1 MRRNAATRRFWPI
14 RQNDGSII
22 SEDYDR
28 VNREIYEC
36 LCAVTGEEAVLVDE
50 PMKRHTTFRTG
61 GPADFLVQ
69 PRADEV
75 AVLVQACRDLK
86 VPYTL
91 IGNGSNLL
99 IGDKGIRGVVIEIGK
114 RMAAIEV
121 RENRIRAEAGAL
133 LSGLAAQAAAAG
145 LAGLEFASGIPG
157 SVGGAVA
164 MNAGAYGGEIK
175 DVLNKAV
182 LLLPDGSVRE
192 FVNEEMQFSYR
203 RSIVQDDEC
212 VVLEAYF
219 TLQPDT
225 KEAIRARMQ
234 ELKEKR
240 TAKQPLDYPSAGS
253 TFKRPPGYFAAAL
266 IEEAGLKGYTVGGA
280 QVSEKHSGFVINTGG
295 ATSADI
301 RTLIRDV
308 QRIVNEKFGVELETE
323 VRLLGEFA

>member
-1 MRRNAATRRFWPI
+1 M
-14 RQNDGSII
+14 
-22 SEDYDR
+22 
-28 VNREIYEC
+28 NREIYER
-36 LCAVTGEEAVLVDE
+36 LCAVTGEDAVLVDE

-69 PRADEV
+69 PRADE
-75 AVLVQACRDLK
+75 AGALVQACRDLQ

-99 IGDKGIRGVVIEIGK
+99 VGDKGIRGVVIEIGK
-114 RMAAIEV
+114 RMADIEIQ
-121 RENRIRAEAGAL
+121 ESRIRAEAGAL

-175 DVLNKAV
+175 DVLEKAV
-182 LLLPDGSVRE
+182 LLLPGGSVRAYS
-192 FVNEEMQFSYR
+192 NEEMRFSYR
-203 RSIVQDDEC
+203 HSMVQDDEC

-225 KEAIRARMQ
+225 KEAIYGRMQ

-240 TAKQPLDYPSAGS
+240 VAKQPLEYPSAGS

-295 ATSADI
+295 ASSADI
-301 RTLIRDV
+301 LTLIRDV
-308 QRIVNEKFGVELETE
+308 QRIVKEKFGVELETE